1 MWSKLWEARLHG
13 ERDHCNL
20 EQKPSCWTVRREWR
34 FETVLRA
41 ERVLSAVPFNTKRQ
55 LLCGEVCYCMAQEA
69 RSASLTLNSSGWP
82 DCLHTVMKADTHGCH
97 SPADNTRIVRV
108 ESLHHFFFSFFFV
121 LLAVLWL
128 KAINNRTVP
137 AQVVKCGECLIC
149 LSNNTAVSHHS
160 GKMFLLRVTV
170 KYLLGRRI
178 SSHQREAVL
187 LVAWNAMDVKSCG
200 PVSPKKCV
208 YVCMYTC
215 VCPKSGWVGK
225 GWSPGVA
232 VATASV
238 M

>member
-1 MWSKLWEARLHG
+1 MWGSLLLYGSGSQECLPDLEFIWLSWLLTHSNESWHTRLPFTRWQHAHCTGWEL
-13 ERDHCNL
+13 
-20 EQKPSCWTVRREWR
+20 T
-34 FETVLRA
+34 
-41 ERVLSAVPFNTKRQ
+41 
-55 LLCGEVCYCMAQEA
+55 
-69 RSASLTLNSSGWP
+69 SLFL
-82 DCLHTVMKADTHGCH
+82 
-97 SPADNTRIVRV
+97 
-108 ESLHHFFFSFFFV
+108 FFFFV

-225 GWSPGVA
+225 GWSPGIA